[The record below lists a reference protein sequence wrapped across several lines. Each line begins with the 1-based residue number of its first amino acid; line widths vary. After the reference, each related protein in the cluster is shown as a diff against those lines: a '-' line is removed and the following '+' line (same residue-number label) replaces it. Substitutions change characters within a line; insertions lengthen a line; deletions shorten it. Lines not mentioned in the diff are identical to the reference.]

1 MTSWDASDIPT
12 RRLTTQQG
20 FEANLDYLRPSG
32 HAISHGRAGIARTR
46 ASSFWYRQSPQP
58 LESWRFIMRYGNLS
72 RVDPVDPPLDVAGM
86 TRVQLDP
93 SGKLVELVVVPSPV
107 QDINAPASATDWTAL
122 LAAGGYDSAKWTP
135 VAPLHAAV
143 LRHARGVG
151 RDVAESIRPAR
162 ASRGRR
168 VPGPAGLLRSD
179 LPVVNAVAQ
188 GGVHLYVCR
197 AQRLALIVFT
207 GAAIILGAAVFASRN
222 LRAGRGD
229 RRGAFRLS
237 ALIFV
242 TMCGVVPEAHVA
254 SLGEV
259 TLVIMALAWALLV
272 ASCCWV
278 GYLAAEP
285 YVRRRWPRVLV
296 SWVRPRRPRAR
307 PAGRPRRAHRMCGG
321 TMLAVLGFGG
331 ILVPG
336 WFGFA
341 PELVP
346 ADIIGVAYGLQR
358 VTAVLV
364 WRVGQACHSSC
375 CGVPLALAR
384 SFIATPMV
392 GGHRIRGPLFHR
404 RRALRR
410 ILLDCA
416 RDRAFVNA
424 LFVLLCCASG
434 FWRRWW
440 RSFNRRGC
448 SSCFR

>member
-1 MTSWDASDIPT
+1 MHPRQPPTGRPFLPLAATTPPSGRRSLPCTHRRSTPT
-12 RRLTTQQG
+12 R
-20 FEANLDYLRPSG
+20 
-32 HAISHGRAGIARTR
+32 ARR
-46 ASSFWYRQSPQP
+46 
-58 LESWRFIMRYGNLS
+58 GK
-72 RVDPVDPPLDVAGM
+72 GM
-86 TRVQLDP
+86 WP
-93 SGKLVELVVVPSPV
+93 
-107 QDINAPASATDWTAL
+107 N
-122 LAAGGYDSAKWTP
+122 
-135 VAPLHAAV
+135 
-143 LRHARGVG
+143 
-151 RDVAESIRPAR
+151 
-162 ASRGRR
+162 
-168 VPGPAGLLRSD
+168 RSD
-179 LPVVNAVAQ
+179 LPVRLEAGAFQ
-188 GGVHLYVCR
+188 GRSVYFEAIFPWSTPSRR
-197 AQRLALIVFT
+197 AASIFTSAERSALALIVFT

-242 TMCGVVPEAHVA
+242 TMCGVVLREAHVA

-296 SWVRPRRPRAR
+296 SWVRVL
-307 PAGRPRRAHRMCGG
+307 AGRVRDPLVGRDVLIGCVGG

-364 WRVGQACHSSC
+364 WRVGQSVTGLAAVFSC
-375 CGVPLALAR
+375 SC
-384 SFIATPMV
+384 SI
-392 GGHRIRGPLFHR
+392 FHR
-404 RRALRR
+404 DA
-410 ILLDCA
+410 
-416 RDRAFVNA
+416 N
-424 LFVLLCCASG
+424 G
-434 FWRRWW
+434 W
-440 RSFNRRGC
+440 RSPASWSSVPPSSGSPPNTSGLC
-448 SSCFR
+448 SSLAHS